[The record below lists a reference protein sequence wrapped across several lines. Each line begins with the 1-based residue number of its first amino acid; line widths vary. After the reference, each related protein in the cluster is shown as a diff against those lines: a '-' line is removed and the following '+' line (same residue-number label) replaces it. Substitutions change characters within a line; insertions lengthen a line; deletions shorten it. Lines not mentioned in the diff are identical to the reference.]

1 MIDSQLGGRVADTI
15 MGGGDNAIVATM
27 IEQQMGKVNRYA
39 KTLIEDNG
47 YSKKQGFVRY
57 SDSKLQNINTTSV
70 IQDEIKQ
77 LLAERLEVVTRELTA
92 HKSQLI
98 KMRDT
103 LIEYKS
109 LTGEECKTVFR
120 GRRLA
125 RQPDEGLPS
134 SD

>member
-1 MIDSQLGGRVADTI
+1 MFLKCLLFST
-15 MGGGDNAIVATM
+15 
-27 IEQQMGKVNRYA
+27 
-39 KTLIEDNG
+39 
-47 YSKKQGFVRY
+47 GFVRY
-57 SDSKLQNINTTSV
+57 SDSELKNINTTSV
-70 IQDEIKQ
+70 IQDEIKN

-109 LTGEECKTVFR
+109 LTGEECKIVFS
-120 GRRLA
+120 GKRLA
-125 RQPDEGLPS
+125 RKPDEGLPS